1 MKNKQNRWIFGIIIG
16 LAVILGVTGFMNRG
30 SASEKAALN
39 ENAVFKVLVNGE
51 EVVSR
56 NMVEIQA
63 LGESE
68 FQANLK
74 TNGKEAIEYQYTGV
88 LIKTI
93 LEDAGVDL
101 QDAKGVVVSAVD
113 GYAVSISMEKI
124 MDEDN
129 VYLAYKRD
137 GELIGTREDGGKG
150 PYQMI
155 IRKDA
160 FSQFWCKYAL
170 TADVQK

>member
-16 LAVILGVTGFMNRG
+16 LAVILGATGFMNRG

-74 TNGKEAIEYQYTGV
+74 TNGKEAIDYQYTGV

-113 GYAVSISMEKI
+113 GYAVSVSMEKI
-124 MDEDN
+124 LDEDN

-137 GELIGTREDGGKG
+137 GEPIGTREDGGKG

-160 FSQFWCKYAL
+160 FSQYWCKYAL